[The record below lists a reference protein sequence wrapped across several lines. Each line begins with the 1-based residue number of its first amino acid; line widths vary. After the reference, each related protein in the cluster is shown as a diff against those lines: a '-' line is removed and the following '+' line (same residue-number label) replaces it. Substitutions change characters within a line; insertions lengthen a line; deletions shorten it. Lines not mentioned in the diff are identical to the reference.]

1 MAALHTYFIP
11 ILPQINTHLFSCRPN
26 RHSYAHISSPRISNT
41 TIPISRLSC
50 YPHPPFTI
58 YFLYHHPSNPPCY
71 PLPPNPFSL
80 ASFCFT
86 TILFLHHIKYP
97 FSPPSWISMQT
108 CHHACPYFALTINHL
123 SHLISLCIYPTIYHH
138 PRHPWAR
145 IPARFPR
152 SLSLLDTYS
161 PPCMATLALIPT
173 GSHIP
178 CTRNRIPL
186 PHSPHST
193 QHLLNHTPWLL
204 SHLFHSLPQR
214 MKSRTW
220 SPAVGPALPPVYRDH
235 RSSPAIAWQFR
246 FWSHGL

>member
-71 PLPPNPFSL
+71 PLPLNPFSL

-97 FSPPSWISMQT
+97 FSPPSWIPMQT
-108 CHHACPYFALTINHL
+108 CHHTHISYSMYTSTSLTTPETVFRL
-123 SHLISLCIYPTIYHH
+123 SEKPFVHSKAVLVS
-138 PRHPWAR
+138 
-145 IPARFPR
+145 
-152 SLSLLDTYS
+152 S
-161 PPCMATLALIPT
+161 ATP
-173 GSHIP
+173 GSTNFYDLHF
-178 CTRNRIPL
+178 
-186 PHSPHST
+186 
-193 QHLLNHTPWLL
+193 Q
-204 SHLFHSLPQR
+204 
-214 MKSRTW
+214 
-220 SPAVGPALPPVYRDH
+220 
-235 RSSPAIAWQFR
+235 
-246 FWSHGL
+246 